1 MRINSDNQYWYKLNI
16 NLYKISNANFIYQI
30 YILEKEIFQSI
41 KFFLST
47 CIYLKLNQVIK

>member
-47 CIYLKLNQVIK
+47 YI